1 MARPAARTS
10 SRGSSRNPSPQARS
24 VSTFASSRR
33 CASALNVPPRRRP
46 QTGVSTR
53 YPQQRR
59 QFTGFPSYGSPA
71 VDNSSSARTTSSRG
85 RKRAK
90 KFTEPVAFSSTTP
103 TNLWLPPTA
112 LGDSFGLL
120 TLRARCTWN
129 VSAGRR
135 SRQAPGRQELP
146 HFANVPRSAGHVASP
161 HGRRAR
167 GGLGRGDR
175 PSTRASS
182 QVIARRST
190 RTSRRRQ
197 PSGIRRTHRSY
208 AAVRSSTPCGTRD
221 LPAARPPATWTR
233 RIR

>member
-1 MARPAARTS
+1 
-10 SRGSSRNPSPQARS
+10 
-24 VSTFASSRR
+24 
-33 CASALNVPPRRRP
+33 VPPQRRP

-59 QFTGFPSYGSPA
+59 QLTGFPSHDSPT

-103 TNLWLPPTA
+103 TNLRLPPTA

-135 SRQAPGRQELP
+135 SRQAPGRQECRTL
-146 HFANVPRSAGHVASP
+146 
-161 HGRRAR
+161 RRF
-167 GGLGRGDR
+167 
-175 PSTRASS
+175 
-182 QVIARRST
+182 V
-190 RTSRRRQ
+190 
-197 PSGIRRTHRSY
+197 
-208 AAVRSSTPCGTRD
+208 
-221 LPAARPPATWTR
+221 ARPAT
-233 RIR
+233 